1 MPSGRAIGQ
10 DLLNVPMG
18 DMIRQM
24 ALAIAEAQLAL
35 DESGIRQAEL
45 MSGQVVLRNE
55 EGQLIDEAGNPST
68 IPHYYPSTVSFGYRV
83 SQDTQGNITTT
94 PEKVSMMELGFTPTF
109 YQFIDTVIEVKI
121 AIKMTEES
129 ATERKEKGYRR
140 CSTFSATRNGVFYGT
155 SVTPVD
161 ASYSSKYNYS
171 AEGSSVLRTKL
182 VPVPPPSILEER
194 ARMLMQ
200 QNEADRK
207 AERDKA
213 MTAVSSTNGPA
224 R

>member
-1 MPSGRAIGQ
+1 MPNRNIGQ

-18 DMIRQM
+18 DMISQM

-45 MSGQVVLRNE
+45 MSGRVVLRDESGNIILDDKNE
-55 EGQLIDEAGNPST
+55 PRF
-68 IPHYYPSTVSFGYRV
+68 YPSTVYFGYSV
-83 SQDTQGNITTT
+83 DKSGTIT
-94 PEKVSMMELGFTPTF
+94 PEQVSMMELGFTPTF

-121 AIKMTEES
+121 AIKMTEDTGS
-129 ATERKEKGYRR
+129 TRSEKGYNR
-140 CSTFSATRNGVFYGT
+140 CSRFSATRFGTFYST

-161 ASYSSKYNYS
+161 ATYTSKYSYS
-171 AEGSSVLRTKL
+171 AEGSSLLRTKL

-207 AERDKA
+207 ILRATDKQ
-213 MTAVSSTNGPA
+213 SSTNGSIV
-224 R
+224 